1 MYIHVHT
8 HTGTYMYMYV
18 HVRHKCT
25 CALTLLHKQ
34 IFLLLG
40 VAGVGDA
47 VGFVEDVGAEVT
59 EQLCDQRLRVS
70 TAEAADLS
78 QNIRVQ

>member
-1 MYIHVHT
+1 
-8 HTGTYMYMYV
+8 MYV
-18 HVRHKCT
+18 HVRHTCT
-25 CALTLLHKQ
+25 LTLLHKQ

-47 VGFVEDVGAEVT
+47 VGFVEDVGAEVA
-59 EQLCDQRLRVS
+59 EQLRDQRLRVS
-70 TAEAADLS
+70 AAEAADLS